1 MRVGRSLRMPADDGY
16 NWRKYGQKQVKGSDF
31 PRSYYK
37 CTNPACPVKK
47 KIERS
52 VDGQVT
58 KTIYKGQHNHEPPQN
73 NKRGGGNNNGSSESS
88 DIANQ
93 FKTSNNSLNKSKRY
107 QETSQVTTTE
117 QKSEASDSKD
127 FHI

>member
-1 MRVGRSLRMPADDGY
+1 MVNSLFIKIYTTKSLR
-16 NWRKYGQKQVKGSDF
+16 
-31 PRSYYK
+31 
-37 CTNPACPVKK
+37 TNPACPV
-47 KIERS
+47 RS
-52 VDGQVT
+52 KSKVAIFLGVITSVQILRVLSRRKWRGLSMDKVS
-58 KTIYKGQHNHEPPQN
+58 TITSLHKN
-73 NKRGGGNNNGSSESS
+73 NKRGGGNNNGSS

-127 FHI
+127 IHI